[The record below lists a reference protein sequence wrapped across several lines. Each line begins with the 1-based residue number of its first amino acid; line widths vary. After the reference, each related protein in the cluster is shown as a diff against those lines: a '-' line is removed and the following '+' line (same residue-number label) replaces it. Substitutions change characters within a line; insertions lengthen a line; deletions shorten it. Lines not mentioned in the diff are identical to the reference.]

1 MHRRSVIGCLGSA
14 MTVLAGSPVLSAA
27 PVRMPLPQP
36 SLKGVMSV
44 EQALR
49 ARRSVRAFADAT
61 LKLEEV
67 SQLLWAAQ
75 GVTAPGDHRTAP
87 SAGGL
92 HPLTLHLAAGRVSGL
107 RPGVYRY
114 EPASH
119 ALAMVAQG
127 DARARIAAAARQ
139 AWIEQAAA
147 IVVVSADLA
156 KPSARYRARAQR
168 FVDIEVGHAAQ
179 GLTLQAVALGL
190 GVTDVG
196 AFEEADLRNAAGL
209 TGVEQP
215 LLLLPIGRPRT

>member
-1 MHRRSVIGCLGSA
+1 
-14 MTVLAGSPVLSAA
+14 MTVLTRAPVLAASPVRL
-27 PVRMPLPQP
+27 PLPQP
-36 SLKGVMSV
+36 RLKGAVSV

-49 ARRSVRAFADAT
+49 TRRSVRAFADAPLT
-61 LKLEEV
+61 LEEV

-119 ALAMVAQG
+119 ELVMVSEG
-127 DARARIAAAARQ
+127 DARARITAAARQ

-147 IVVVSADLA
+147 IVVISADLA
-156 KPSARYRARAQR
+156 KPLARYSARAQR

-179 GLTLQAVALGL
+179 GLSLQAVALGL

-196 AFEEADLRNAAGL
+196 AFEETGLKNAIDP

-215 LLLLPIGRPRT
+215 LLLLPIGRART